1 MTTPH
6 WTTRDAEIVA
16 PVRRD
21 DVLVEE
27 LDGEVVFSD
36 PRDGRAYHLNPTAYA
51 VWKRCDGRT
60 TTRQI
65 AEALVAEYDVDYDR
79 ALDDVEQ
86 LVVFFARAALAGIPT
101 SHDRDAA

>member
-6 WTTRDAEIVA
+6 WTSRDANVITLPA
-16 PVRRD
+16 RD

-36 PRDGRAYHLNPTAYA
+36 PRTTRAFHLNQTAYA
-51 VWKRCDGRT
+51 VWKCCDGRT

-65 AEALVAEYDVDYDR
+65 AEQLTAEFDVDFDR

-86 LVVFFARAALAGIPT
+86 LVVFFAQNQLTETASEP
-101 SHDRDAA
+101 